1 MKIKKGTMFYSKA
14 NGWCY
19 QYFQTRPDG
28 SRRRRMLCAKTE
40 EALLDRIY
48 ALDKDLAVI
57 TSLDDWI
64 KFWQNNYVAQNVKPR
79 TLKYYKNL
87 AKYLPESI
95 LRKRLE
101 DLDTADFQ
109 SLFTIMLQGS
119 GKGKEKKQPLS
130 PTTVRSFRSM
140 LISAIGAAHDAGY
153 VYRNVVKATKPPR
166 QNRQEKIALT
176 AEQARHFIEI
186 ARGKNYYKPYT
197 SQDEGQKYFSDE
209 IAVLVET
216 ALRTGLR
223 PGEVFGL
230 RWECVDADKKKIKIN
245 ASLGAHSHEGRFELG
260 ETKTVASTRTISVEA
275 YLTDLLTDL
284 KNRQAEYAAKLGD
297 NFKNPDGLIFTGIFG
312 GPIDIN
318 NFRSRHWKALCKAA
332 DVPTAFTPHC
342 MRHTFITLALQA
354 GMNVKAVSKY
364 AGHTNVAFTMKVYA
378 HVLDEMES
386 EVPSALGALLS
397 DEKNIKKK

>member
-1 MKIKKGTMFYSKA
+1 MKVKKGSMFHSKS

-19 QYFQTRPDG
+19 QYFVTTPDG
-28 SRRRRMLCAKTE
+28 KRKRRMMCAKTQD
-40 EALLDRIY
+40 ALLDRIY
-48 ALDKDLAVI
+48 ALDKNLAAI
-57 TSLDDWI
+57 TSLADWM
-64 KFWQNNYVAQNVKPR
+64 KFWLNSYIAPNVKPR
-79 TLKYYKNL
+79 TINYYRNL
-87 AKYLPESI
+87 VKYLPEA
-95 LRKRLE
+95 LCRKPLDE
-101 DLDTADFQ
+101 LDTADFQ
-109 SLFTIMLQGS
+109 VLFTLMLQGS

-230 RWECVDADKKKIKIN
+230 RWECVDADKKKITSARVQANQLKQEEDLEFDVKPDFD
-245 ASLGAHSHEGRFELG
+245 AS
-260 ETKTVASTRTISVEA
+260 
-275 YLTDLLTDL
+275 
-284 KNRQAEYAAKLGD
+284 
-297 NFKNPDGLIFTGIFG
+297 
-312 GPIDIN
+312 
-318 NFRSRHWKALCKAA
+318 
-332 DVPTAFTPHC
+332 
-342 MRHTFITLALQA
+342 
-354 GMNVKAVSKY
+354 AVSITRVK
-364 AGHTNVAFTMKVYA
+364 
-378 HVLDEMES
+378 
-386 EVPSALGALLS
+386 
-397 DEKNIKKK
+397 